1 MSESVLLLL
10 ILFLCAVLVL
20 LIMYVAHLRRNI
32 QLKQFKIQSANVKHG
47 KSWEQFVPF
56 MPEFEKIASKD
67 NFMFLGNPIDGIAF
81 DEDAIKFIEFK
92 TGTSR
97 LSPKQQRIKK
107 QIEEKNVEWHELR
120 Y

>member
-1 MSESVLLLL
+1 MSESVLIFI
-10 ILFLCAVLVL
+10 ILFLCAILIL

-32 QLKQFKIQSANVKHG
+32 QLKQFKLQSANVRHG